1 MAGSSA
7 WVSGEVGV
15 VVPKRHGSLMKTEV
29 KTCRV
34 SGPARTKAPDAE
46 ATIQSPSGNQ
56 AASLKWAAEAE
67 PSELFTFKECEDLF
81 RARLTG
87 PLRRLVAQLTGLRL
101 HVLWH
106 SPLEFQG
113 HRAMPILCPK
123 AQQRPSANSQPPK
136 RCVSCLLRG
145 WKPAFSVGSQGRRFI
160 GRCGATNFCV
170 ALEVDKVCPLTL
182 VLQTRVAS
190 LNAETQRVAEERR
203 EKELSATLC
212 ESLRLGVKSPQT
224 ASKLGLS
231 SAGEPVSPAAFHRAV
246 ALVRLILH
254 DLAST
259 AHARLARS
267 GLEKAM
273 RRLNHTQ
280 TEVARLRE
288 EMHHRLPGLPESTV
302 QPGLQS
308 HAQNLVDA
316 MFNYVHQHYFRP
328 IGLGDLAS
336 AMKMN
341 ASYLSA
347 LFSQTTGVTFHHFL
361 EEVRL
366 SKAKALLSDPRNLVC
381 DVACA
386 AGYAS
391 PDAFRH
397 AFKAHE
403 GLSPET
409 WRAGQ

>member
-1 MAGSSA
+1 
-7 WVSGEVGV
+7 
-15 VVPKRHGSLMKTEV
+15 
-29 KTCRV
+29 
-34 SGPARTKAPDAE
+34 
-46 ATIQSPSGNQ
+46 
-56 AASLKWAAEAE
+56 
-67 PSELFTFKECEDLF
+67 
-81 RARLTG
+81 
-87 PLRRLVAQLTGLRL
+87 
-101 HVLWH
+101 
-106 SPLEFQG
+106 
-113 HRAMPILCPK
+113 MPILCPK

-366 SKAKALLSDPRNLVC
+366 SKAKELLRDPRNLVC

-386 AGYAS
+386 TGYAS
-391 PDAFRH
+391 PDSFRH

-403 GLSPET
+403 GISPEA